1 MLHEQFE
8 LKNAANSVESAV
20 SSSKMLQI
28 PPTSG
33 SKMLQRIPKKNKRK
47 KNNSQNNSGPLKY
60 YMILYEILVYI
71 VDI

>member
-33 SKMLQRIPKKNKRK
+33 SKMLQRIPKKTNGK
-47 KNNSQNNSGPLKY
+47 KKSQNNSGPLKY